1 MSHPNLLVIGNGG
14 AAIHALQAARASG
27 HSGPLHLVSDMPG
40 RAFNPMLSPYYLAG
54 KIPFDDCFP
63 FGEGFYKKF
72 DITCHLGSPVETLDS
87 ANKEV
92 ILKGGEK
99 LSYDRCIV
107 ATGASPLLPP
117 VPGLRTSNHVFTLR
131 TAEDTILLHDAL
143 SETQRALILGA
154 SLVGVKVAEILVQ
167 RGIKVTIVDI
177 AGQVL
182 PHAAHPECAALL
194 EAHFATKGVE
204 LHLTWNLEGVE
215 DHGTEAYFH
224 FQGNKTIKAELCLV
238 STGVRPNLDFLKGS
252 GVEIDQGILV
262 NHRMRT
268 SVEDLYA
275 AGDVSQGRNLLT
287 GKKEII
293 GLWGNAC
300 YQGRTAGLN
309 MAGLK
314 TSHPGAVP
322 DHISSLFGL
331 NFVNLGNPTH
341 QGNDVTVLS
350 NRDLSDG
357 PYRLMAFDKGVLV
370 GANLI
375 NGFESAGRLK
385 KAMIRKLNWE
395 EHFGPL
401 THIPSDQKI
410 EQFLTD
416 IPDSLSV
423 PSKLF

>member
-1 MSHPNLLVIGNGG
+1 MPEPNLLVIGNGG

-27 HSGPLHLVSDMPG
+27 HSGPLHLVSDMQG

-54 KIPFDDCFP
+54 KILFDDCFP

-99 LSYDRCIV
+99 LPYDRCLV

-117 VPGLRTSNHVFTLR
+117 VPGLRTSNHLFTLR

-143 SETQRALILGA
+143 SETQSALILGA

-182 PHAAHPECAALL
+182 PHAAHPECAGIL

-204 LHLTWNLEGVE
+204 LHLSSNLERVE
-215 DHGTEAYFH
+215 DHGSEAVFH
-224 FQGNKTIKAELCLV
+224 FQGNKTIKADLCLV
-238 STGVRPNLDFLKGS
+238 STGVRPNLDFLNGS
-252 GVEIDQGILV
+252 GVEIDQGIIV

-268 SVEDLYA
+268 SVEGLYA

-287 GKKEII
+287 GKEEVI

-309 MAGLK
+309 MAGQK
-314 TSHPGAVP
+314 TSYPGAVP
-322 DHISSLFGL
+322 DHISTLFGL
-331 NFVNLGNPTH
+331 TLVHLGNPMH
-341 QGNDVTVLS
+341 QGNDVTILS
-350 NRDLSDG
+350 NRDLSEG

-375 NGFESAGRLK
+375 NGFESAGRLR

-401 THIPSDQKI
+401 TRVPSDQEI
-410 EQFLTD
+410 AQFLAD
-416 IPDSLSV
+416 VPDSLSI
-423 PSKLF
+423 PSPPF